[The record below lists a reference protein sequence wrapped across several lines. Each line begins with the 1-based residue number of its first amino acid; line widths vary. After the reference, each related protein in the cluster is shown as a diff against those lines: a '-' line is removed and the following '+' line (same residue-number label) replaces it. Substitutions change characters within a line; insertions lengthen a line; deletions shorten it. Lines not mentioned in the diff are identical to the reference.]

1 MFDEKSIDNLL
12 KDHYDLALIDQ
23 PLNLDNKKDD
33 YPNRSLQIIFF
44 NLLWGTEINFP
55 KFENSNSV
63 LSLLDYL
70 LEKFNVFEKVSPFI
84 LERKKEIFYLVSDEL
99 LKYIG
104 DKNEKNLPKKI
115 SKYFY
120 DKDFYTAFLIKL
132 NKKSNKKFKEKF
144 LELSTVSIHNNI

>member
-1 MFDEKSIDNLL
+1 MFDEKSIDNLI
-12 KDHYDLALIDQ
+12 KEHYDLSSINQ
-23 PLNLDNKKDD
+23 PLNLDGKKND
-33 YPNRSLQIIFF
+33 YPDSSLQIIFF

-70 LEKFNVFEKVSPFI
+70 FEKFNDFEKVSPFI
-84 LERKKEIFYLVSDEL
+84 LARKKEIFYLISDEL

-104 DKNEKNLPKKI
+104 DKNEINLPKKI

-120 DKDFYTAFLIKL
+120 DKDFFTAFLIKL
-132 NKKSNKKFKEKF
+132 SKKSNKKFKEKF
-144 LELSTVSIHNNI
+144 LQLSNVSTHNNI

>member
-12 KDHYDLALIDQ
+12 KDHYDLALIEQ
-23 PLNLDNKKDD
+23 PLNLDDKKND
-33 YPNRSLQIIFF
+33 YPSRSLQIIFF

-70 LEKFNVFEKVSPFI
+70 FEKFNVFEKVSPFI

-120 DKDFYTAFLIKL
+120 DKDFYYFFYLI
-132 NKKSNKKFKEKF
+132 
-144 LELSTVSIHNNI
+144 